1 MNEFK
6 WLNEGQTYGL
16 DYLLGSEESDKKEQ
30 PLVMRPFSW
39 QNDEQQLGDLRSPE
53 APIKNR
59 AAL

>member
-1 MNEFK
+1 
-6 WLNEGQTYGL
+6 
-16 DYLLGSEESDKKEQ
+16 
-30 PLVMRPFSW
+30 MRPFSW